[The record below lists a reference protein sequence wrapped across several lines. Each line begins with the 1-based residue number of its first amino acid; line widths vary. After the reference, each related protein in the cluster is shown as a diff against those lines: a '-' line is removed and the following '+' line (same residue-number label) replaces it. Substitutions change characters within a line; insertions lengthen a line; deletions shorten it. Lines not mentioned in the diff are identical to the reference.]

1 MWWDSMS
8 TLEQVLFVLA
18 SSSTAVMII
27 FLVMLLLGF
36 DTDEF
41 DGVGTPDIDLDG
53 INDDP
58 FTGIAGLK
66 ILTLRNILVLLAIG
80 SWTAFL
86 LIENLGIWLGLI
98 IGIVVGLLAAFLQA
112 LAFRA
117 TLKLESAGNIDY
129 GNAIGKKGTVY
140 LRIPQMRTGKGK
152 ISILIQE
159 RLSEVD
165 AVTDET
171 DDLMP
176 KTSVEVVG
184 LLDSAT
190 LIVKSK

>member
-8 TLEQVLFVLA
+8 ALEQVLFVLA
-18 SSSTAVMII
+18 SSSTAIMII

-41 DGVGTPDIDLDG
+41 DGIGDPDVDFDG

-66 ILTLRNILVLLAIG
+66 ILTLRNALVFLAIG
-80 SWTAFL
+80 SWVAFL
-86 LIENLGIWLGLI
+86 LVESLGVWLGIILGLVAGMI
-98 IGIVVGLLAAFLQA
+98 AAFLQA

-117 TLKLESAGNIDY
+117 TLKLESAGNLDY
-129 GNAIGKKGTVY
+129 SNAIGKKGTVY
-140 LRIPQMRTGKGK
+140 LRIPHSRSGKGK
-152 ISILIQE
+152 VSILVQE
-159 RLSEVD
+159 RLTEID
-165 AVTDET
+165 AVTDEKE
-171 DDLMP
+171 DILP

>member
-8 TLEQVLFVLA
+8 ALEQVLFILA
-18 SSSTAVMII
+18 SSSTVIMII
-27 FLVMLLLGF
+27 FLIMLLLGF

-41 DGVGTPDIDLDG
+41 DGIGTPDVDIDG

-58 FTGIAGLK
+58 ITGIAGLK
-66 ILTLRNILVLLAIG
+66 ILTLRGALVFLAIG
-80 SWTAFL
+80 AWTAFL
-86 LIENLGIWLGLI
+86 LVSSLGVWI
-98 IGIVVGLLAAFLQA
+98 GLLIGVLVGVAASFVQA

-129 GNAIGKKGTVY
+129 SNAIGKTGSVY
-140 LRIPQMRTGKGK
+140 LRIPKNQTGKGK
-152 ISILIQE
+152 VSVIIQD
-159 RLSEVD
+159 RLVEVD
-165 AVTDET
+165 AVTNNHEDI
-171 DDLMP
+171 MP
-176 KTSVEVVG
+176 KTTVEVIG

>member
-8 TLEQVLFVLA
+8 ALEQVLFVLA
-18 SSSTAVMII
+18 SSSTAIMII

-41 DGVGTPDIDLDG
+41 DGIGDPDVDFDG

-66 ILTLRNILVLLAIG
+66 ILTLRNALVFLAIG
-80 SWTAFL
+80 SWVAFL
-86 LIENLGIWLGLI
+86 LVSSLGVWLGIILGLVAGMI
-98 IGIVVGLLAAFLQA
+98 AAFLQA

-117 TLKLESAGNIDY
+117 TLKLESAGNLDY
-129 GNAIGKKGTVY
+129 SNAIGKKGTVY
-140 LRIPQMRTGKGK
+140 LRIPHGRSGKGK
-152 ISILIQE
+152 VSILVQE
-159 RLSEVD
+159 RLTEID
-165 AVTDET
+165 AVTDEKE
-171 DDLMP
+171 DILP

>member
-8 TLEQVLFVLA
+8 ALEQVLFVLA
-18 SSSTAVMII
+18 SSSTAIMII

-41 DGVGTPDIDLDG
+41 DGIGDPDVDFDG

-66 ILTLRNILVLLAIG
+66 ILTLRNALVFLAIG
-80 SWTAFL
+80 SWVAFL
-86 LIENLGIWLGLI
+86 LVSSLGVWLGIILGLVAGMI
-98 IGIVVGLLAAFLQA
+98 AAFLQA

-117 TLKLESAGNIDY
+117 TLKLESAGNLDY
-129 GNAIGKKGTVY
+129 SNAIGKKGTVY
-140 LRIPQMRTGKGK
+140 LRIPQGRSGKGK
-152 ISILIQE
+152 VSILVQE
-159 RLSEVD
+159 RLTEID
-165 AVTDET
+165 AVTDEKE
-171 DDLMP
+171 DILP